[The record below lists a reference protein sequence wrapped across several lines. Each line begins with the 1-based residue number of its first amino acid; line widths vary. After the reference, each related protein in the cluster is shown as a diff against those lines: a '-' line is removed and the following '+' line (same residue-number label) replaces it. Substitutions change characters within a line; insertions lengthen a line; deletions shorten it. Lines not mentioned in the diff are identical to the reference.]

1 MSDKGVKIYENI
13 QRLAYERG
21 YTIQKLCEEAKVSAG
36 TIGDLKHGRR
46 NGIGNITIEKLVKV
60 LGCTREEIL
69 SEGIWIDPLPD
80 APKADRLVSF
90 IEEVTEALR
99 EREELRRLMR
109 AAMSANKQQVRS
121 TAILLES
128 ITQAQSEGISFED
141 NEQY

>member
-1 MSDKGVKIYENI
+1 MSDRGIKIYENI
-13 QRLAYERG
+13 QRLAYQQG
-21 YTIQKLCEEAKVSAG
+21 YTIQKLCEEARVSAG

-69 SEGIWIDPLPD
+69 SEGIKVEPFPD

-90 IEEVTEALR
+90 IEEATEALR
-99 EREELRRLMR
+99 EREELRRLIR
-109 AAMSANKQQVRS
+109 AAMNANKQQVRS

-128 ITQAQSEGISFED
+128 ITQAQAEGASFTDDEH
-141 NEQY
+141 